1 MIAVWPTP
9 LKDDDTA
16 PSLLQLLASD
26 DRVLAGEGAYLA
38 VAAAR
43 LKDAGHQPE
52 GVQQP
57 LVGNGVRLT
66 VPLVLADRHGNRAV
80 AFTESEPWTPERIAA
95 LQAWVL
101 DVRRAGLP
109 AYIPILVVSS
119 HESPDVAGLPGV
131 TQFIPL
137 SPSPSPSRDVPRVE
151 QTAARREDEKIIPSP
166 ETAAQMA
173 QEAVA
178 YVERKLGAP
187 LPWTPA
193 SLPAIDAVVDKIKE
207 TGATEQQAAGLL
219 FALGCF
225 VGEVFVRNAGGIW
238 RRTEDL
244 GMSKMCS
251 FPIVVELPSVGGC
264 NPIGKVFKRFR
275 NGAGDSVAHFYH
287 AMLRL
292 NG

>member
-1 MIAVWPTP
+1 MTAVWPTP
-9 LKDDDTA
+9 LRDDDTA

-26 DRVLAGEGAYLA
+26 DRLLAGEGAYLA
-38 VAAAR
+38 VASAR

-52 GVQQP
+52 GVQQA
-57 LVGNGVRLT
+57 LVGNGARLT
-66 VPLVLADRHGNRAV
+66 VPLVLADRHGNKAV
-80 AFTESEPWTPERIAA
+80 AFTESEPWSSERIAA
-95 LQAWVL
+95 LQAWIL
-101 DVRRAGLP
+101 GVRRAGVP
-109 AYIPILVVSS
+109 AHIPVLVVSS
-119 HESPDVAGLPGV
+119 HESADVARLPGV

-137 SPSPSPSRDVPRVE
+137 SPSPSPRDVRVE
-151 QTAARREDEKIIPSP
+151 QRVATREDEKVIPCP
-166 ETAAQMA
+166 ETAAKMA

-238 RRTEDL
+238 RRTEEL
-244 GMSKMCS
+244 GMSK
-251 FPIVVELPSVGGC
+251 VGGG
-264 NPIGKVFKRFR
+264 PHRLDHFR
-275 NGAGDSVAHFYH
+275 GRDLCVCGSSEGGDCT
-287 AMLRL
+287 RRCK
-292 NG
+292 G

>member
-1 MIAVWPTP
+1 LWPTL
-9 LKDDDTA
+9 LKDDDAA
-16 PSLLQLLASD
+16 PTLLQLLASD
-26 DRVLAGEGAYLA
+26 DRLLAGEAAYLA
-38 VAAAR
+38 AAAAR

-66 VPLVLADRHGNRAV
+66 VPLVLADRHGSKAV

-95 LQAWVL
+95 LQAWIL
-101 DVRRAGLP
+101 GVRRAGVP
-109 AYIPILVVSS
+109 AYIPVLVVSS
-119 HESPDVAGLPGV
+119 HESPDVTRLPGV

-137 SPSPSPSRDVPRVE
+137 SSSPSPSRDVPRAE
-151 QTAARREDEKIIPSP
+151 QTAAARSEDEQIIPSP

-173 QEAVA
+173 QEAAV
-178 YVERKLGAP
+178 YVERKLGVP
-187 LPWTPA
+187 LPWTPV
-193 SLPAIDAVVDKIKE
+193 SPPAIDAIVDKIKE

-275 NGAGDSVAHFYH
+275 NGAGDSVAHFYQ
-287 AMLRL
+287 ATLRL
-292 NG
+292 GT